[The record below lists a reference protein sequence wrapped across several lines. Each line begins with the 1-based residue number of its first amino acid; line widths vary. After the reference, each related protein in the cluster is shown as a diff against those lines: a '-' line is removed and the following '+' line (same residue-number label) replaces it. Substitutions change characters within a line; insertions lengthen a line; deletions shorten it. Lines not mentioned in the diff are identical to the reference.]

1 MESINELLGR
11 GFSLWRDNLNLCL
24 PHLLGFFFSLM
35 ALFAGI
41 MAVIF
46 SGLLPLEGLNETA
59 LQEMQYV
66 EDMEEMQV
74 FWDQMEEHLASLQS
88 SDILQMASAILAV
101 FVLIAL
107 VDAFFAA
114 GAIGMA
120 RQALEKGRSSTSA
133 MWSAGRRHFLGM
145 FLAELLMT
153 FIILMGILLLLP
165 LLGSGLEKLGLL
177 AVALALIA
185 IFYALALTIILS
197 TMPYALVLEDLPPLR
212 ALRASIDF
220 FRYNK
225 FDVGVLWLVVLALS
239 LGLQMVSGAISSGQ
253 PGQGQPLSAITGM
266 ISLLVLAPLS
276 NLWWTRLYMSRK
288 GMLKQ
293 DEKEDPW

>member
-1 MESINELLGR
+1 MESINELLGK

-197 TMPYALVLEDLPPLR
+197 TMPYALVLEDLSPLR

>member
-35 ALFAGI
+35 ALFAGL

-66 EDMEEMQV
+66 EDLEEMQV

-197 TMPYALVLEDLPPLR
+197 TMPYALVLEDLSPLR

>member
-35 ALFAGI
+35 ALFAGL

-88 SDILQMASAILAV
+88 SDILQMASAILAI

-114 GAIGMA
+114 GGIGMA
-120 RQALEKGRSSTSA
+120 RQALETGRSSASA
-133 MWSAGRRHFLGM
+133 MWSAGRRHFLAM

-197 TMPYALVLEDLPPLR
+197 TMPYALVLEDLSPLR

>member
-1 MESINELLGR
+1 MESINELIGR

-35 ALFAGI
+35 ALFAGM

-46 SGLLPLEGLNETA
+46 SGIMPLEGLNETA
-59 LQEMQYV
+59 LQEMQDV
-66 EDMEEMQV
+66 QDMEV
-74 FWDQMEEHLASLQS
+74 LSNQMEEYLAGLQS
-88 SDILQMASAILAV
+88 SDLLQMASAILAV
-101 FVLIAL
+101 FVLVAL

-133 MWSAGRRHFLGM
+133 IWSAGRRHFLGM

-165 LLGSGLEKLGLL
+165 LLGSGLEKLGSL

-197 TMPYALVLEDLPPLR
+197 TMPYALVLEELSPLR

-225 FDVGVLWLVVLALS
+225 FDVAVLWLVVVALS
-239 LGLQMVSGAISSGQ
+239 LGLQMLGGAISGGQ

>member
-11 GFSLWRDNLNLCL
+11 GFSLWRDNLNLCI

-46 SGLLPLEGLNETA
+46 SGLLPLEDFNETA

-66 EDMEEMQV
+66 EDMEEMQML
-74 FWDQMEEHLASLQS
+74 WGQMGEHLAGMEGSE
-88 SDILQMASAILAV
+88 ILQIASAILAV

-107 VDAFFAA
+107 VEAFFAA

-197 TMPYALVLEDLPPLR
+197 TMPYALVLEDLSPLR

>member
-46 SGLLPLEGLNETA
+46 SDLLPLEGLNETA

-66 EDMEEMQV
+66 EDLEEMQV
-74 FWDQMEEHLASLQS
+74 FWDQIEEQLASLQS

-197 TMPYALVLEDLPPLR
+197 TMPYALVLEDLSPLR

>member
-1 MESINELLGR
+1 MESINELIGR
-11 GFSLWRDNLNLCL
+11 GFSLWRDNLNLCI

-35 ALFAGI
+35 ALFAGL

-46 SGLLPLEGLNETA
+46 SGLLPLEELNETA

-66 EDMEEMQV
+66 EDMEEMQML
-74 FWDQMEEHLASLQS
+74 WGQMGEHLAGLQS
-88 SDILQMASAILAV
+88 SEILQMASAILAI
-101 FVLIAL
+101 FILIAL
-107 VDAFFAA
+107 VEAFFAA
-114 GAIGMA
+114 GAIGMS

-133 MWSAGRRHFLGM
+133 IWQAGRRHFLSL

-153 FIILMGILLLLP
+153 LIILMGMLLLLP
-165 LLGSGLEKLGLL
+165 LLAAGLEGLGLL

-225 FDVGVLWLVVLALS
+225 FDVAVLWLVVVALS

>member
-1 MESINELLGR
+1 MESINELIGR
-11 GFSLWRDNLNLCL
+11 GFFLWRDNLNLCV

-35 ALFAGI
+35 ALFAGL

-66 EDMEEMQV
+66 EDMEEMQML
-74 FWDQMEEHLASLQS
+74 WGQMGEHLAGLQS
-88 SDILQMASAILAV
+88 SEILQMASAILAI
-101 FVLIAL
+101 FILIAL
-107 VDAFFAA
+107 VEAFFAA
-114 GAIGMA
+114 GAIGMS

-133 MWSAGRRHFLGM
+133 IWQAGRRHFLSL

-153 FIILMGILLLLP
+153 LIILMGMLLLLP
-165 LLGSGLEKLGLL
+165 LLAAGLEGLGLL

-197 TMPYALVLEDLPPLR
+197 TMPYALVLEHLGPLR

-225 FDVGVLWLVVLALS
+225 FDVAVLWLVVVALS
-239 LGLQMVSGAISSGQ
+239 LGLQMVGGAISDGQ

-266 ISLLVLAPLS
+266 ITLLVLAPLS

-293 DEKEDPW
+293 DEKEDQW